1 MSLFSVTSLTLTSLH
16 NITNSLRNVTSLLDP
31 SLALLQELVM
41 LPWVGDLLSASLG
54 VSLNINIPVEV
65 CWLVNRKCYK

>member
-16 NITNSLRNVTSLLDP
+16 NITNSLRNVTSLLVP

-65 CWLVNRKCYK
+65 CWLVNRECYK